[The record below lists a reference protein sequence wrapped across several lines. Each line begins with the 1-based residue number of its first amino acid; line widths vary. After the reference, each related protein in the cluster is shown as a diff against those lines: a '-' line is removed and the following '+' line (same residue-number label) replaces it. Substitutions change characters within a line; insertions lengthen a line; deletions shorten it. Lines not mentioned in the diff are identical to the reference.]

1 MDNETLLV
9 IHNRDANR
17 FEMAIEDQQAVVN
30 YRMVGE
36 DTYNLYYAGVP
47 PEFEGRGYGGRLVQ
61 GALEQIK
68 AEGKRFIPT
77 CPFIA
82 VYVRRHPNYKKFMA
96 RENL

>member
-1 MDNETLLV
+1 MDNETLQV

-17 FEMAIEDQQAVVN
+17 FEMAIGDKQGVVN
-30 YRMVGE
+30 YRMVGD
-36 DTYNLYYAGVP
+36 DTYNLFYAGVP
-47 PEFEGRGYGGRLVQ
+47 PELEGRGYGGRLVH

-82 VYVRRHPNYKKFMA
+82 AYVRRHPEYAEFVA
-96 RENL
+96 R